1 MIQGKNVIKRISA
14 AVLSAVMIFSSL
26 PGDVYASTNQSETV
40 TDIVSEETVEANNSE
55 DEAAIDEIAAES
67 FDNQISSFD
76 ETIEEDTYK
85 VEISVKN
92 VDKFTYAIVSSIDNA
107 PNVSSFTDATI
118 LNGVCTIS
126 NIPKDNY
133 ILVRTI
139 TAASGCTEPKMKV
152 GGTEAQKTTISIGSQ
167 PVEVWNSGKITED
180 ITIGSDNS
188 KKISVEAEGIK
199 HQVNL
204 STENVTSIQYRTY
217 TVNDSFLDVDS
228 PLEVDL
234 SNPSI
239 EVEDGKNLA
248 ITKITPVSGFDTP
261 VVSVDGSEI
270 SLGEIGNTED
280 STPLKG
286 YNIGTIKENK
296 EVSIVCTPDVEYTVE
311 MNLENATKVTCVA
324 YTIDEGT
331 IKVNFTKDATIVDNV
346 ATIKVP
352 AGCHLAIKDIA
363 FSYPDKVTVKKGDDI
378 INITNKDNI
387 GEAYFIGQISCDIS
401 KDDETNKIVIKS
413 VPPTTMCE
421 VKVPVENIKS
431 LQFVIYTDN
440 NNITSDCIVDGNI
453 VNEASKMYAKVDVA
467 AGSFVAIKADS
478 IKKADGDYL
487 VPYVVQ
493 NGITKSEEIVGKYVA
508 TTTTDL
514 KGYVLGKVASDDVAN
529 NINNSFKVIADHATY
544 DVNITALCAKQ
555 IKYKIFDNSD
565 YSDAPEEKTVDVTT
579 IGQNKKGITIEVPT
593 GKYLAITKIVGI
605 DGCHGTESVTKG
617 AEKLTKDSVGF
628 KLGKITKDITEG
640 ITAEII
646 ETAYDV
652 TINIPYDSDAG
663 TTKPVSVKYVVTSDI
678 NSVNTT
684 TESINV
690 TYDNNNNGT
699 VKITVD
705 KSKYLVITD
714 FVLGQNKAARTKIEF
729 KKYAVDKNNNVSG
742 ETISYGKVGQ
752 YSSGTFLNGWN
763 IGKVLNP
770 MPLTDGQGAKTYVL
784 DAKCFNYNM
793 YLETK
798 QSQNV
803 SVTYT
808 SGTTNEIISGKT
820 RHYVT
825 IKDEGTN
832 GISAKEVVLH
842 VEEDGKPFTSND
854 VKAYAVNEYTSEESQ
869 EKVTLVNERDGNYR
883 LLYDKIVEWTKAS
896 EQFTKI
902 VIVCEGNKNIIFPTV
917 TESGVKIYEYVEGK
931 KESEYGLLDD
941 TSVLNNG
948 DPKPIPYNSTF
959 QFVAIPESE
968 YGTNFEVKS
977 VTKEYG
983 SAELTSEKKTLA
995 DDSTV
1000 TCYTIQKITSDVK
1013 LNTLLMT
1020 KSTAD
1025 VTYSVDNQSNGEATF
1040 TSSNSSKTDANK
1052 YKVQTGVDY
1061 VNFKVTVDKSIAPT
1075 VKCGKGEP
1083 SLYDEVEESGHSNL
1097 STGKVEYSYKV
1108 LAKDI
1113 NDKTL
1118 QITVEPV
1125 LKDFYLQ
1132 SKDNEINVIVS
1143 YNGSP
1148 ISEAVDDKKPSDY
1161 NKGFTIHHYKVPY
1174 GKTINVQ
1181 AIPLKNCKLTN
1192 ATINYG
1198 TADVHNDK
1206 SVSYGT
1212 DGVIKYTV
1220 NDSNSMLGRDF
1231 VLGSKALTTL
1241 YVSEAYKPA
1250 NIVNGVFVDNNLI
1263 PITNN
1268 EGTFEVRKNLTTF
1281 GAAILDGSEAV
1292 AMDASNIRYEAKV
1305 GNTVVTNDII
1315 VGVKDYEELNPNN
1328 STALKH
1334 PATKGLLKFDFE
1346 KASIAGKTVEV
1357 KIYRNNIVLGKLKF
1371 KVSPALE
1378 TVSVGGNKN
1387 NSISQEYL
1395 SDKTYK
1401 LSYNSGVK
1409 AQDVAFTCE
1418 YYDIKNS
1425 IWVRFQ
1431 DTMYKK
1437 VDGVW
1442 NATTSNTDD
1451 APAGSEKLITYDQ
1464 TTNSIKISANKDTLQ
1479 AMAAEAGYSA
1489 ASVKTLGLPKIRINF
1504 YDVTDKDFVDFTT
1517 YGGCDITKEITFTMN
1532 TLRGITP
1539 TASFLSASDTYLN
1552 IGLTAPKQYA
1562 KYKDSLYYVVKA
1574 EACDRYNDKFPENVL
1589 LPEKTVI
1596 VPMTEV
1602 AAKIDLAKNGIVPGE
1617 GKAWKYNVTVTIGAY
1632 NEDLDES
1639 NPDGYKYFEHS
1650 KNKVINKV
1658 STKEPYYETKIKA
1671 SAKTNKIYQGQKN
1684 VQVATAVFDKK
1695 TTYYDLELR
1704 MYKKGTSLTEALAAN
1719 TVPVACDNSVNVG
1732 AGQGKLSQDTNNPT
1746 RIILDSTG
1754 IEPGEYVLYIT
1765 PEAAGRGNAR
1775 SAYASSAS
1783 VSITVYESINGL
1795 TKGGTNATFEVSV
1808 PSTSLYRKDNST
1820 ASMTAKAVFG
1830 NKPKSTKVT
1839 WKIKGVEGATT
1850 DITKFV
1856 SINSSGKITVSKNFK
1871 YETELGKS
1879 KNNQFI
1885 VYAVAAD
1892 YTSDSERRSGEKIV
1906 TIRPYTSQVTGLKL
1920 MKGDEDANPYVD
1932 GKYVSSAIDG
1942 IYAYGVNIN
1951 DCTVKSSNS
1960 KVIAVGDVNNDNTCK
1975 LVVKGAGKTRITVT
1989 SNDGGKSSK
1998 YIDVTIKNKSYGRL
2012 GLKIG
2017 EESINSGVYDNIGDL
2032 IIKDIKVVDGSGD
2045 ELQDITSYSLKVVSG
2060 GKLYAKGP
2068 HKYDLVPTATT
2079 TKLVL
2084 IDNTKN
2090 KKTEPSRYSQTI
2102 IINNNSIEIGK
2113 LKAGLTKTSY
2123 KPSEGE
2129 GILKVSGFPKDISPE
2144 NYKIALVAD
2153 YADYTKNK
2161 DRYDNFLRLP
2171 DNKLF
2176 NAPGDSSKSSVLEY
2190 VPKYKMPVSDAEI
2203 KMPKGSEYG
2212 KAIGSYKFNAYIL
2225 DAESKI
2231 VAIVSLPKIQLKAA
2245 DKPKFD
2251 LIGGYTVKKESGKT
2265 AKIDLDVTK
2274 TQQSKVNAWK
2284 VVDVKDA
2291 NIGGAINNKFSE
2303 YYEVNNGTIEAKS
2316 AVTNLDYNQNIYA
2329 DVTYMYE
2336 DLAGKKYYVTKRI
2349 YVKATEY

>member
-14 AVLSAVMIFSSL
+14 AVLSAVMFFSSL

-40 TDIVSEETVEANNSE
+40 TDIISEETVE
-55 DEAAIDEIAAES
+55 
-67 FDNQISSFD
+67 
-76 ETIEEDTYK
+76 EDTYN
-85 VEISVKN
+85 VEISVTN
-92 VDKFTYAIVSSIDNA
+92 VDNFTYAIVSSIDNA
-107 PNVSSFTDATI
+107 PEVSSFKDATI
-118 LNGVCTIS
+118 LNGKCLIS

-167 PVEVWNSGKITED
+167 AVEVWCSGKITED
-180 ITIGSDNS
+180 ITIGSDNT

-204 STENVTSIQYRTY
+204 STENVASIEYKTY
-217 TVNDSFLDVDS
+217 TVNDSFLVVDPS
-228 PLEVDL
+228 GQVDL

-261 VVSVDGSEI
+261 AVSVGGAEI
-270 SLGEIGNTED
+270 LSGIIGYTED
-280 STPLKG
+280 SKSLEG

-296 EVSIVCTPDVEYTVE
+296 KEVSIVCTPNVEYTVE

-324 YTIDEGT
+324 YTKDEGT

-352 AGCHLAIKDIA
+352 ADCYLAIKDID
-363 FSYPDKVTVKKGDDI
+363 FSYPKKGTVEKGGTPI
-378 INITNKDNI
+378 YSTNFNF
-387 GEAYFIGQISCDIS
+387 GEAYCIGQISGNIL
-401 KDDETNKIVIKS
+401 KNDDTNKIVIKS
-413 VPPTTMCE
+413 EPPTTMHE

-440 NNITSDCIVDGNI
+440 NNITSDCIVDGSI
-453 VNEASKMYAKVDVA
+453 VDEDSKKYAKVDVA

-487 VPYVVQ
+487 APYVVQ

-514 KGYVLGKVASDDVAN
+514 KGYVLGKVDSDAVAA
-529 NINNSFKVIADHATY
+529 NINSSFKVIADHATY

-565 YSDAPEEKTVDVTT
+565 YSVASDEEKTVNVTT

-593 GKYLAITKIVGI
+593 GKYLAITEIVGI

-652 TINIPYDSDAG
+652 TINIPYDRSAG
-663 TTKPVSVKYVVTSDI
+663 TTKPRSVKYVVTSDI

-684 TESINV
+684 TESKNV
-690 TYDNNNNGT
+690 TYDNNNGKVT
-699 VKITVD
+699 IKVD

-714 FVLGQNKAARTKIEF
+714 FVPGEDKAARTKIEF

-742 ETISYGKVGQ
+742 EKETISYGKVGQ

-808 SGTTNEIISGKT
+808 SGTTNEINSGKT

-825 IKDEGTN
+825 IKDEDTN
-832 GISAKEVVLH
+832 GISADDVVLH
-842 VEEDGKPFTSND
+842 IEEDGKPFTSNE
-854 VKAYAVNEYTSEESQ
+854 VKAYAVNEYTNVKSLEVPLGKEG
-869 EKVTLVNERDGNYR
+869 DGNYK
-883 LLYDKIVEWTKAS
+883 LPADKIVEWTKAQ

-931 KESEYGLLDD
+931 KESAYGSPDN
-941 TSVLNNG
+941 TGVLNNDDG
-948 DPKPIPYNSTF
+948 YKKPIPYNSTF
-959 QFVAIPESE
+959 QFVAIPED
-968 YGTNFEVKS
+968 GTNFEVKS

-1040 TSSNSSKTDANK
+1040 TSSNSSKTNDDK

-1075 VKCGKGEP
+1075 VKCGEGEP
-1083 SLYDEVEESGHSNL
+1083 SSYDEVEESGHSNL

-1108 LAKDI
+1108 LAKNI
-1113 NDKTL
+1113 KDKTI
-1118 QITVEPV
+1118 QITTKQVS
-1125 LKDFYLQ
+1125 KDFYLQ

-1143 YNGSP
+1143 YNDSP
-1148 ISEAVDDKKPSDY
+1148 IIEEDEKASDY

-1192 ATINYG
+1192 AIINYG

-1206 SVSYGT
+1206 PEPYGT

-1250 NIVNGVFVDNNLI
+1250 NIDEDGVFVDNNLV

-1268 EGTFEVRKNLTTF
+1268 EGTFEVRKNLKNF
-1281 GAAILDGSEAV
+1281 RAAILDGSEAV

-1315 VGVKDYEELNPNN
+1315 VGVEDYKELDPND
-1328 STALKH
+1328 STALKD

-1378 TVSVGGNKN
+1378 TVSVGRNKN

-1418 YYDIKNS
+1418 YYDIKRS
-1425 IWVRFQ
+1425 KWVRFQ
-1431 DTMYKK
+1431 DTKYEK

-1442 NATTSNTDD
+1442 NATTSNTGD
-1451 APAGSEKLITYDQ
+1451 APDGSEKLITYDQ

-1479 AMAAEAGYSA
+1479 DMAVKAGYKSA
-1489 ASVKTLGLPKIRINF
+1489 SGETPGLPKIRINF
-1504 YDVTDKDFVDFTT
+1504 YDVTDKDFVDFNT

-1574 EACDRYNDKFPENVL
+1574 EACDRYNGKFPENVL

-1602 AAKIDLAKNGIVPGE
+1602 AAKIDLAKNGIVPGQ

-1632 NEDLDES
+1632 NKDLIVS
-1639 NPDGYKYFEHS
+1639 NPDDNKYFEHS

-1704 MYKKGTSLTEALAAN
+1704 MYKKGTSLAEALAED
-1719 TVPVACDNSVNVG
+1719 TELVACDNSVSDSEGKV
-1732 AGQGKLSQDTNNPT
+1732 KLSQDTNNPT

-1765 PEAAGRGNAR
+1765 PEAAGRGNYR

-1783 VSITVYESINGL
+1783 VSITVYESIKGL
-1795 TKGGTNATFEVSV
+1795 QKGGRGAAKFDVSV

-1879 KNNQFI
+1879 KNNRFI

-1892 YTSDSERRSGEKIV
+1892 YTSDSERKSTEKTV

-1920 MKGDEDANPYVD
+1920 MNGAEKATPEAD

-1951 DCTVKSSNS
+1951 DCTVKTSNS
-1960 KVIAVGDVNNDNTCK
+1960 KVIAVGDVKDNTCK

-1998 YIDVTIKNKSYGRL
+1998 YIDVTIKNKSYEQL

-2017 EESINSGVYDNIGDL
+2017 EVLHDGDEYNNFSNL
-2032 IIKDIKVVDGSGD
+2032 IIKDINVVDESED
-2045 ELQDITSYSLKVVSG
+2045 EEDGLKDITSYSLKVVSG
-2060 GKLYAKGP
+2060 GKLYAKDS

-2090 KKTEPSRYSQTI
+2090 KKTEPSLYSQTI
-2102 IINNNSIEIGK
+2102 IINNNSINIGK

-2123 KPSEGE
+2123 KPSEGG

-2161 DRYDNFLRLP
+2161 DRYEYFLSLES
-2171 DNKLF
+2171 NKLF
-2176 NAPGDSSKSSVLEY
+2176 NAPGDISMSSGLEY
-2190 VPKYKMPVSDAEI
+2190 VAKYKMPVSKAEI
-2203 KMPKGSEYG
+2203 KMPQGSAYG

-2225 DAESKI
+2225 DEDSKI

-2251 LIGGYTVKKESGKT
+2251 LIGGYTVKKESGET
-2265 AKIDLDVTK
+2265 AKIGLDVTK

-2303 YYEVNNGTIEAKS
+2303 YYEVNTLPGEDNGIIKAKS
-2316 AVTNLDYNQNIYA
+2316 TVENLDFNQNIYA

>member
-14 AVLSAVMIFSSL
+14 AVLSAVMFFSSL

-40 TDIVSEETVEANNSE
+40 TDIISEETV
-55 DEAAIDEIAAES
+55 
-67 FDNQISSFD
+67 
-76 ETIEEDTYK
+76 EEDTYK
-85 VEISVKN
+85 VEISVTN
-92 VDKFTYAIVSSIDNA
+92 VDNFTYAIVSSIDDA
-107 PNVSSFTDATI
+107 PEVASFKDANI
-118 LNGVCTIS
+118 LNGKCLIS

-139 TAASGCTEPKMKV
+139 TAASGCTEPKMTV
-152 GGTEAQKTTISIGSQ
+152 NGVEEKTTISIGSQ
-167 PVEVWNSGKITED
+167 PVEVWSSGKITED
-180 ITIGSDNS
+180 ITIGSVDS

-204 STENVTSIQYRTY
+204 STENVTSIQYKTY
-217 TVNDSFLDVDS
+217 TVNDSFLVEDS
-228 PLEVDL
+228 SGQVDL
-234 SNPSI
+234 SNPSTNPSTI

-248 ITKITPVSGFDTP
+248 ITEITPVDGFSTP
-261 VVSVDGSEI
+261 VVSVDGSKI
-270 SLGEIGNTED
+270 SSGEIGNTVD
-280 STPLKG
+280 STSLKG

-296 EVSIVCTPDVEYTVE
+296 EVSIVCTPNDEYTVE
-311 MNLENATKVTCVA
+311 MNLENATNVTCVA
-324 YTIDEGT
+324 YTQDESGT
-331 IKVNFTKDATIVDNV
+331 INVNFTKDATIVDNV

-352 AGCHLAIKDIA
+352 AGCYLAIKDID
-363 FSYPDKVTVKKGDDI
+363 FSYPEKGTVVKGGTPI
-378 INITNKDNI
+378 YSTNFNF
-387 GEAYFIGQISCDIS
+387 GEAYFIGQISGNIS
-401 KDDETNKIVIKS
+401 KDDTNKIVIKS

-431 LQFVIYTDN
+431 LQFVIYTDK

-453 VNEASKMYAKVDVA
+453 VNEASKMYAKVYVA
-467 AGSFVAIKADS
+467 EGSFVAIKADS

-487 VPYVVQ
+487 APYVVQ

-544 DVNITALCAKQ
+544 DVNITALCANQ

-565 YSDAPEEKTVDVTT
+565 YSGAPYEETVDVTT

-593 GKYLAITKIVGI
+593 GKYLAITEIVGI

-652 TINIPYDSDAG
+652 TINIPYYIDAG

-690 TYDNNNNGT
+690 TYDNNNNGKVT
-699 VKITVD
+699 IKVD

-742 ETISYGKVGQ
+742 EKETISYGKVGQ

-820 RHYVT
+820 RHYVK
-825 IKDEGTN
+825 IKDKDEDIN
-832 GISAKEVVLH
+832 GISAEDVFLH
-842 VEEDGKPFTSND
+842 IEEDGKPFTSNG

-869 EKVTLVNERDGNYR
+869 EKVTLDGDGDGDGNYT
-883 LLYDKIVEWTKAS
+883 LPADKIVEWTKAP

-917 TESGVKIYEYVEGK
+917 TESGVKIYAYVEGK
-931 KESEYGLLDD
+931 KESDYGSLDD
-941 TSVLNNG
+941 TSVLNND

-959 QFVAIPESE
+959 QFVAIPEDV
-968 YGTNFEVKS
+968 TNFEVKS

-983 SAELTSEKKTLA
+983 SAELISEKKTLA

-1025 VTYSVDNQSNGEATF
+1025 VTYSVDNQSKGEATF

-1061 VNFKVTVDKSIAPT
+1061 VNFKVTVDKSIVPT
-1075 VKCGKGEP
+1075 VKCGEVDP
-1083 SLYDEVEESGHSNL
+1083 SSYDEVKESGHSNL

-1113 NDKTL
+1113 KGKTL
-1118 QITVEPV
+1118 IITAEQV

-1143 YNGSP
+1143 YNGKP
-1148 ISEAVDDKKPSDY
+1148 IVEKDYKASDY

-1174 GKTINVQ
+1174 GKTINVR

-1241 YVSEAYKPA
+1241 YVSDDYTPA
-1250 NIVNGVFVDNNLI
+1250 KIDNGVFVDNNLI

-1268 EGTFEVRKNLTTF
+1268 EGTFEIRKNLKTF
-1281 GAAILDGSEAV
+1281 RAAILNGSEAV

-1315 VGVKDYEELNPNN
+1315 VGVEDYKELDSDAETPTLKD
-1328 STALKH
+1328 

-1378 TVSVGGNKN
+1378 TVSVGRNKN

-1418 YYDIKNS
+1418 YYDIKGRE
-1425 IWVRFQ
+1425 WVRFQ
-1431 DTMYKK
+1431 DTMYEE
-1437 VDGVW
+1437 VNGVW
-1442 NATTSNTDD
+1442 TAKTDKPVD
-1451 APAGSEKLITYDQ
+1451 APDGSDKLVTYDQ
-1464 TTNSIKISANKDTLQ
+1464 PTNSIKISANKDTLQ
-1479 AMAAEAGYSA
+1479 AMAAKAGYSA
-1489 ASVKTLGLPKIRINF
+1489 ASGKTPGLPKIRINF
-1504 YDVTDKDFVDFTT
+1504 YDVTDKDFDVTFNT
-1517 YGGCDITKEITFTMN
+1517 YGGCDITKEITFTMS

-1539 TASFLSASDTYLN
+1539 TASFLSASDTCLN

-1574 EACDRYNDKFPENVL
+1574 EAYDRYNDKFPEDVL

-1602 AAKIDLAKNGIVPGE
+1602 AAKIDLAENGIVPGK
-1617 GKAWKYNVTVTIGAY
+1617 GKAWKYNVTVAIGAY
-1632 NEDLDES
+1632 NKELVVSD
-1639 NPDGYKYFEHS
+1639 PDGYKYFEHS

-1695 TTYYDLELR
+1695 TTYYNLELR
-1704 MYKKGTSLTEALAAN
+1704 MYNKGTSLAEALADN
-1719 TVPVACDNSVNVG
+1719 TEPVACDNSVNVG
-1732 AGQGKLSQDTNNPT
+1732 AGSGKLSQDTNNPT
-1746 RIILDSTG
+1746 RIIFDSTG

-1765 PEAAGRGNAR
+1765 PEAAGRGNDR
-1775 SAYASSAS
+1775 TAYASSAS
-1783 VSITVYESINGL
+1783 VAITVYESINGL
-1795 TKGGTNATFEVSV
+1795 KKGGNGTKATFDVSV
-1808 PSTSLYRKDNST
+1808 PSTSLYRKDKST

-1871 YETELGKS
+1871 YETELDKS

-1892 YTSDSERRSGEKIV
+1892 YTSDPKRSSVEKTV

-1920 MKGDEDANPYVD
+1920 KKGNVDATHDAD
-1932 GKYVSSAIDG
+1932 GKYASSEIDR
-1942 IYAYGVNIN
+1942 IYAYGVNIK

-1998 YIDVTIKNKSYGRL
+1998 YIDVTIKNKSYEQL

-2017 EESINSGVYDNIGDL
+2017 GVLHDGDEYNNSSDL
-2032 IIKDIKVVDGSGD
+2032 IIKDITVVDESG
-2045 ELQDITSYSLKVVSG
+2045 EGLEGITSYSLKVVSG
-2060 GKLYAKGP
+2060 GKLYAKGS
-2068 HKYDLVPTATT
+2068 HNYDLVPTATT

-2090 KKTEPSRYSQTI
+2090 KKTVPSLYSQTI

-2123 KPSEGE
+2123 KPSEGG
-2129 GILKVSGFPKDISPE
+2129 GILKVSGFPKDISTE
-2144 NYKIALVAD
+2144 TIAGYRIALVAD

-2161 DRYDNFLRLP
+2161 ARYDDFLSLEG
-2171 DNKLF
+2171 NKLF
-2176 NAPGDSSKSSVLEY
+2176 NAPGDISMSSGLEY
-2190 VPKYKMPVSDAEI
+2190 VAKYKMPVSDEKI
-2203 KMPKGSEYG
+2203 KMPQGSEYG

-2225 DAESKI
+2225 DTDSKI
-2231 VAIVSLPKIQLKAA
+2231 VAIVSLPTIQLKAA

-2265 AKIDLDVTK
+2265 ATIGLDVTK
-2274 TQQSKVNAWK
+2274 TQRSKVNAWK

-2303 YYEVNNGTIEAKS
+2303 YYEVNNGIIKAKS
-2316 AVTNLDYNQNIYA
+2316 TVTDLDYNQNIYA

>member
-26 PGDVYASTNQSETV
+26 PGDVYASINQPETV
-40 TDIVSEETVEANNSE
+40 TDIISEETV
-55 DEAAIDEIAAES
+55 
-67 FDNQISSFD
+67 
-76 ETIEEDTYK
+76 EEDTYK

-118 LNGVCTIS
+118 LNGICTIS

-139 TAASGCTEPKMKV
+139 TAASGCTDPKMTV
-152 GGTEAQKTTISIGSQ
+152 GGDEKKTTISIGSE
-167 PVEVWNSGKITED
+167 PVNVWRSEKITED
-180 ITIGSDNS
+180 ITIDSEDS
-188 KKISVEAEGIK
+188 KKISVEATGIQ
-199 HQVNL
+199 HQVKL
-204 STENVTSIQYRTY
+204 STENVASIKYTTY
-217 TVNDSFLDVDS
+217 TVNDSSLVVGPPVRVD
-228 PLEVDL
+228 DL
-234 SNPSI
+234 SNSLTI
-239 EVEDGKNLA
+239 DVEDGKNLA
-248 ITKITPVSGFDTP
+248 ITEITPVGGFTIS
-261 VVSVDGSEI
+261 VVSVDGSKI
-270 SLGEIGNTED
+270 SFGKIGNTEG
-280 STPLKG
+280 STSLDG

-296 EVSIVCTPDVEYTVE
+296 EVSIVCTPEVEYTVE

-324 YTIDEGT
+324 YTKDEHNT
-331 IKVNFTKDATIVDNV
+331 INVNFTKDATIVDGV

-352 AGCHLAIKDIA
+352 QGCCLAIKDIA
-363 FSYPDKVTVKKGDDI
+363 FSYPEKVTVKKGDATIAKEEIDG
-378 INITNKDNI
+378 I
-387 GEAYFIGQISCDIS
+387 GAAYDIGQISGNIS
-401 KDDETNKIVIKS
+401 KDDATNKIVIKS
-413 VPPTTMCE
+413 EPPTNMLKL
-421 VKVPVENIKS
+421 KVPVENIKL
-431 LQFVIYTDN
+431 LQFVIYTDK
-440 NNITSDCIVDGNI
+440 NNITSDCIVDGTI
-453 VNEASKMYAKVDVA
+453 VPEGLTKYATVDVA
-467 AGSFVAIKADS
+467 EGSFVAIKADS
-478 IKKADGDYL
+478 IKKEDGDYL
-487 VPYVVQ
+487 APYVVQ

-514 KGYVLGKVASDDVAN
+514 KGYVLGKVASDDVAT
-529 NINNSFKVIADHATY
+529 NIKNSFKVIADHASY
-544 DVNITALCAKQ
+544 DVNITALCAKK
-555 IKYKIFDNSD
+555 IKYQIFNNSD
-565 YSDAPEEKTVDVTT
+565 YSALLKEETVDVTT

-593 GKYLAITKIVGI
+593 GKYLAITEIVGM
-605 DGCHGTESVTKG
+605 DGCHGTESVTNG

-628 KLGKITKDITEG
+628 KLGQITKDITEG

-652 TINIPYDSDAG
+652 TINIPYDAEAS

-678 NSVNTT
+678 NRVNTT
-684 TESINV
+684 TESVDVI
-690 TYDNNNNGT
+690 YDDADNNGT
-699 VKITVD
+699 VKIKVD

-714 FVLGQNKAARTKIEF
+714 FVLKTDKAARTKIEF
-729 KKYAVDKNNNVSG
+729 KKYAVDKNNNVTG
-742 ETISYGKVGQ
+742 EETISYGMVGK
-752 YSSGTFLNGWN
+752 YSSGTSLNGWN

-803 SVTYT
+803 SVTYK

-820 RHYVT
+820 RHYVK
-825 IKDEGTN
+825 IKDDDTS
-832 GISAKEVVLH
+832 GISAEEVVLH
-842 VEEDGKPFTSND
+842 IEEDGKPFTSST
-854 VKAYAVNEYTSEESQ
+854 VEAYAVNEYTNIESDNRVELTKNSEGDYILLANEI
-869 EKVTLVNERDGNYR
+869 EK
-883 LLYDKIVEWTKAS
+883 WTKDDK
-896 EQFTKI
+896 QFTKI

-917 TESGVKIYEYVEGK
+917 TDCGVNFYKYVDGKDKSYYSG
-931 KESEYGLLDD
+931 LDE
-941 TSVLNNG
+941 TFVLNKDN
-948 DPKPIPYNSTF
+948 PKKPIPYNNTF
-959 QFVAIPESE
+959 QFVAIPAD
-968 YGTNFEVKS
+968 GTNFEVKS

-995 DDSTV
+995 DNSTV

-1020 KSTAD
+1020 KSTAN
-1025 VTYSVDNQSNGEATF
+1025 VTYSVDNKSNGEATF
-1040 TSSNSSKTDANK
+1040 TSSNSSKTDADT

-1061 VNFKVTVDKSIAPT
+1061 VNFKVTVDKSIVPT
-1075 VKCGKGEP
+1075 VKYGEGAP
-1083 SLYDEVEESGHSNL
+1083 SSYDEVEESGHSNL
-1097 STGKVEYSYKV
+1097 SAGKVEYSYKV

-1113 NDKTL
+1113 KGKTL
-1118 QITVEPV
+1118 QITTEQVK
-1125 LKDFYLQ
+1125 KDFYLQ

-1143 YNGSP
+1143 YNGEP
-1148 ISEAVDDKKPSDY
+1148 IEEEDDYKDSDY

-1174 GKTINVQ
+1174 GKTINVR

-1231 VLGSKALTTL
+1231 VLGSEALTTL
-1241 YVSEAYKPA
+1241 YVSDDYKPA
-1250 NIVNGVFVDNNLI
+1250 EINNNDFVDNNLI
-1263 PITNN
+1263 PITKN
-1268 EGTFEVRKNLTTF
+1268 EGTFEVRKNLKTF
-1281 GAAILDGSEAV
+1281 RAAILDGSEAV

-1315 VGVKDYEELNPNN
+1315 VGVEDYKELNSDAETP
-1328 STALKH
+1328 TLKE

-1378 TVSVGGNKN
+1378 TVSVGRNKN

-1409 AQDVAFTCE
+1409 TRDVAFTCE
-1418 YYDIKNS
+1418 YYDIKERK
-1425 IWVRFQ
+1425 WVRFQ
-1431 DTMYKK
+1431 DTKYTE
-1437 VDGVW
+1437 VAGVW
-1442 NATTSNTDD
+1442 NATTHNTD
-1451 APAGSEKLITYDQ
+1451 APDGSEKLITYDQ

-1479 AMAAEAGYSA
+1479 AMAAKAGYSA
-1489 ASVKTLGLPKIRINF
+1489 ASEETPGLPKIRINF
-1504 YDVTDKDFVDFTT
+1504 YDVTDKDFDATFNT

-1574 EACDRYNDKFPENVL
+1574 EACDRYNGKFPEDVL

-1602 AAKIDLAKNGIVPGE
+1602 AAKIDLADTDIVSGG

-1632 NEDLDES
+1632 NKDLDKS

-1704 MYKKGTSLTEALAAN
+1704 MYNKGTSLAEALAEK
-1719 TVPVACDNSVNVG
+1719 TELVACDNSVSDSEDKV
-1732 AGQGKLSQDTNNPT
+1732 KLSQDTNNPT

-1765 PEAAGRGNAR
+1765 PEAAGRGKDR

-1795 TKGGTNATFEVSV
+1795 IKDGNGEHATFDVSV
-1808 PSTSLYRKDNST
+1808 PSTSLYRKDKST

-1839 WKIKGVEGATT
+1839 WKIKGVVGATT

-1871 YETELGKS
+1871 YETESDKR

-1892 YTSDSERRSGEKIV
+1892 YTSDRERITAGKTV
-1906 TIRPYTSQVTGLKL
+1906 TISPYTSQVTGLKL
-1920 MKGDEDANPYVD
+1920 MKGDAEATRDSD

-1942 IYAYGVNIN
+1942 IYAYGVTIK

-1960 KVIAVGDVNNDNTCK
+1960 KVIAVGDVNNDNTCN
-1975 LVVKGAGKTRITVT
+1975 LLVKGAGKTRITVT

-1998 YIDVTIKNKSYGRL
+1998 YIDVTIKNKSYGKL

-2017 EESINSGVYDNIGDL
+2017 EDVALSELYENVNSDDL
-2032 IIKDIKVVDGSGD
+2032 IIRDINVVDGSGN
-2045 ELQDITSYSLKVVSG
+2045 ELKDITSYSLKVVSG
-2060 GKLYAKGP
+2060 GKLYAKDS
-2068 HKYDLVPTATT
+2068 HKYDLVPTAAI

-2090 KKTEPSRYSQTI
+2090 KKNEPSLYSQTI
-2102 IINNNSIEIGK
+2102 IIKNELIKIGK
-2113 LKAGLTKTSY
+2113 LKARLTKTSY
-2123 KPSEGE
+2123 KPSEGG
-2129 GILKVSGFPKDISPE
+2129 GILKVSGFPKDISPDTY
-2144 NYKIALVAD
+2144 NIALVAD

-2161 DRYDNFLRLP
+2161 DRYENFLRLP

-2176 NAPGDSSKSSVLEY
+2176 NAPGDRSKSSELEY
-2190 VPKYKMPVSDAEI
+2190 DDDKYKMPVSKAKI
-2203 KMPKGSEYG
+2203 NMPKGSAYG
-2212 KAIGSYKFNAYIL
+2212 KAIGNYKFNAYIL
-2225 DAESKI
+2225 DEESKI
-2231 VAIVSLPKIQLKAA
+2231 VAIVSLPTIQLKAA

-2251 LIGGYTVKKESGKT
+2251 LIGGYTVKKESRET
-2265 AKIDLDVTK
+2265 AEIKLDVTK

-2291 NIGGAINNKFSE
+2291 NVGGAINNKFSD
-2303 YYEVNNGTIEAKS
+2303 YYEVNNGTIEAKPE
-2316 AVTNLDYNQNIYA
+2316 VTNLDYNQNIYA

>member
-14 AVLSAVMIFSSL
+14 AVLSAVMFFSSL

-40 TDIVSEETVEANNSE
+40 TDIISEETVE
-55 DEAAIDEIAAES
+55 
-67 FDNQISSFD
+67 
-76 ETIEEDTYK
+76 EDTYN
-85 VEISVKN
+85 VEISVTN
-92 VDKFTYAIVSSIDNA
+92 VDNFTYAIVSSIDNA
-107 PNVSSFTDATI
+107 PEVSSFKDATI
-118 LNGVCTIS
+118 LNGKCLIS

-139 TAASGCTEPKMKV
+139 TAASGCTEPKMTV
-152 GGTEAQKTTISIGSQ
+152 DGVEEKTTISIGSQ
-167 PVEVWNSGKITED
+167 PVEVWSSGKITED
-180 ITIGSDNS
+180 ITIGSGNS

-204 STENVTSIQYRTY
+204 STENVASIEYTTY
-217 TVNDSFLDVDS
+217 TVNDSFLDVDLS
-228 PLEVDL
+228 GQVDL

-248 ITKITPVSGFDTP
+248 ITGITPVSGFDTP
-261 VVSVDGSEI
+261 AVLVGGAEI
-270 SLGEIGNTED
+270 LSGIIGYTKD
-280 STPLKG
+280 STSLDLKSLEG

-296 EVSIVCTPDVEYTVE
+296 EVSIVCTPNVEYTVE

-324 YTIDEGT
+324 YTEESDT

-352 AGCHLAIKDIA
+352 AGCCLAIKDIA
-363 FSYPDKVTVKKGDDI
+363 FSYPEKGTVEKGGNK
-378 INITNKDNI
+378 ININDFENI
-387 GEAYFIGQISCDIS
+387 GAAYNIGLISDNIS
-401 KDDETNKIVIKS
+401 KDDTNKIVIKS
-413 VPPTTMCE
+413 EPPTKMHE
-421 VKVPVENIKS
+421 VKVPVENIES
-431 LQFVIYTDN
+431 LQFVIYTDK

-453 VNEASKMYAKVDVA
+453 VNEASKMYAKVYVA
-467 AGSFVAIKADS
+467 EGSFVAIKADS

-487 VPYVVQ
+487 APYVVQ

-565 YSDAPEEKTVDVTT
+565 YSGAPYEETVDVTT

-593 GKYLAITKIVGI
+593 GKYLAITEIVGI

-690 TYDNNNNGT
+690 TYDDNNNGT

-714 FVLGQNKAARTKIEF
+714 FVLGEDKAARTKIEF

-820 RHYVT
+820 RHYVK
-825 IKDEGTN
+825 IKDKDEDIN
-832 GISAKEVVLH
+832 GISAEDVSLH
-842 VEEDGKPFTSND
+842 IEEDGKPFTSNG
-854 VKAYAVNEYTSEESQ
+854 VKAYAVNEYTSEPSTEVVLQ
-869 EKVTLVNERDGNYR
+869 NENKNKGNYK
-883 LLYDKIVEWTKAS
+883 LPAEDIVEWTKDPK
-896 EQFTKI
+896 QFTKI
-902 VIVCEGNKNIIFPTV
+902 VIVCEGNKNIFFPTV
-917 TESGVKIYEYVEGK
+917 TESGVKIYAYVEGK
-931 KESEYGLLDD
+931 KESEYGSADN
-941 TSVLNNG
+941 TGVLNNDDG
-948 DPKPIPYNSTF
+948 PKKQPIPYNSTF
-959 QFVAIPESE
+959 QFVAIPKD
-968 YGTNFEVKS
+968 GTNFEVKS

-983 SAELTSEKKTLA
+983 SAELTSEKKTLD

-1025 VTYSVDNQSNGEATF
+1025 VTYSVVNQSNGEATF
-1040 TSSNSSKTDANK
+1040 TSSNSSKTNDDK

-1061 VNFKVTVDKSIAPT
+1061 VNFKVTVDKSIVPT
-1075 VKCGKGEP
+1075 VKCGEEE
-1083 SLYDEVEESGHSNL
+1083 SYDEVEESGHSNL

-1113 NDKTL
+1113 KDKTI
-1118 QITVEPV
+1118 QITTKQVS
-1125 LKDFYLQ
+1125 KDFYLQ

-1148 ISEAVDDKKPSDY
+1148 IREENDEKLSDY

-1174 GKTINVQ
+1174 GKTINIQ

-1192 ATINYG
+1192 AIINYG

-1206 SVSYGT
+1206 PESYGT

-1241 YVSEAYKPA
+1241 YVSEAYRPA
-1250 NIVNGVFVDNNLI
+1250 DLDENGDFVDNNLI

-1268 EGTFEVRKNLTTF
+1268 EGTFEVRKNLKTF
-1281 GAAILDGSEAV
+1281 RAAILDGSEAV

-1315 VGVKDYEELNPNN
+1315 VGVEDYKELDPND
-1328 STALKH
+1328 STELKN

-1395 SDKTYK
+1395 SEKTYK

-1425 IWVRFQ
+1425 KWVRFQ

-1442 NATTSNTDD
+1442 NATTSNTGE
-1451 APAGSEKLITYDQ
+1451 APVGSDKLITYDQ

-1479 AMAAEAGYSA
+1479 AMAAKAGYSA

-1602 AAKIDLAKNGIVPGE
+1602 AAKIDLAKNGIVPGQ

-1632 NEDLDES
+1632 NKDLVVS
-1639 NPDGYKYFEHS
+1639 NPDDYKYFEHS

-1704 MYKKGTSLTEALAAN
+1704 MYKKGTSLAEALADN
-1719 TVPVACDNSVNVG
+1719 TELVACDNSVSVSEG
-1732 AGQGKLSQDTNNPT
+1732 KVKLSQDTNNPT

-1754 IEPGEYVLYIT
+1754 IKPGEYVLYIT
-1765 PEAAGRGNAR
+1765 PEADGRGNVR
-1775 SAYASSAS
+1775 RAYASSAS

-1795 TKGGTNATFEVSV
+1795 TKGGDKATFEVSV

-1839 WKIKGVEGATT
+1839 WKIKGVQGATT

-1892 YTSDSERRSGEKIV
+1892 YTSDSERKSTEKTV

-1920 MKGDEDANPYVD
+1920 MNGAYKANPDAD
-1932 GKYVSSAIDG
+1932 GKYVSSEING

-1975 LVVKGAGKTRITVT
+1975 LVVKGSGKARITVT

-1998 YIDVTIKNKSYGRL
+1998 YIDVTIKNKSYRQL

-2017 EESINSGVYDNIGDL
+2017 EASIDSGVYNNSGDL
-2032 IIKDIKVVDGSGD
+2032 IIEDINVVDELGD

-2060 GKLYAKGP
+2060 GKLYAKDS

-2090 KKTEPSRYSQTI
+2090 KKTQPRLYSQTI
-2102 IINNNSIEIGK
+2102 IINNNSINIGK

-2123 KPSEGE
+2123 KPSEGG

-2161 DRYDNFLRLP
+2161 DRYEYFLSLES
-2171 DNKLF
+2171 NKLF
-2176 NAPGDSSKSSVLEY
+2176 NAPGDISMSSGLEY
-2190 VPKYKMPVSDAEI
+2190 VAKYKMPVSDEKI
-2203 KMPKGSEYG
+2203 NMPQGSAYG

-2225 DAESKI
+2225 DEDSKI
-2231 VAIVSLPKIQLKAA
+2231 VAIVSLPTIQLKAA

-2251 LIGGYTVKKESGKT
+2251 LIGGYTVKRESGKT
-2265 AKIDLDVTK
+2265 ATIGLDVTK
-2274 TQQSKVNAWK
+2274 TQRSKVNAWK

-2291 NIGGAINNKFSE
+2291 NIGGAINNKFSD
-2303 YYEVNNGTIEAKS
+2303 YYSVDLSQGENNGIIEAKS
-2316 AVTNLDYNQNIYA
+2316 TITDLDYNQNIYA

>member
-14 AVLSAVMIFSSL
+14 AVLSAVMFFSSL

-40 TDIVSEETVEANNSE
+40 TDIISEETVEANNSE

-139 TAASGCTEPKMKV
+139 TAASGCTEPKMTV
-152 GGTEAQKTTISIGSQ
+152 NGVEEKTTISIGSQ
-167 PVEVWNSGKITED
+167 PVEVWSSGKITED

-204 STENVTSIQYRTY
+204 STKNVTSIEYTTY
-217 TVNDSFLDVDS
+217 TVNDSFLVVDT
-228 PLEVDL
+228 PEEVNL

-261 VVSVDGSEI
+261 AVSVGGAEI
-270 SLGEIGNTED
+270 LSGIIGYTKD
-280 STPLKG
+280 STPLEG
-286 YNIGTIKENK
+286 YNIGTIKENKK

-387 GEAYFIGQISCDIS
+387 GAAYDIGLISGDIS
-401 KDDETNKIVIKS
+401 KDDTNKIVIKS
-413 VPPTTMCE
+413 EPPTTMYE
-421 VKVPVENIKS
+421 VKVPVENINS
-431 LQFVIYTDN
+431 LQFVIYTDK
-440 NNITSDCIVDGNI
+440 NNITSDCIVDGTFD
-453 VNEASKMYAKVDVA
+453 NEKKYAKVYVA
-467 AGSFVAIKADS
+467 KGSFVAIKADS

-555 IKYKIFDNSD
+555 IEYKIFNNSE
-565 YSDAPEEKTVDVTT
+565 YSGAPDEEKTVDVTT

-640 ITAEII
+640 IIAEII

-684 TESINV
+684 TESKKV
-690 TYDNNNNGT
+690 DYDDNNNGT

-714 FVLGQNKAARTKIEF
+714 FVLGEDKAARTKIEF
-729 KKYAVDKNNNVSG
+729 KKYAVNNVSG
-742 ETISYGKVGQ
+742 EKETISYGKVGQ

-808 SGTTNEIISGKT
+808 RGTTNEIISGKT
-820 RHYVT
+820 RHYVK
-825 IKDEGTN
+825 IKDKDIN
-832 GISAKEVVLH
+832 GISAEDVFLH
-842 VEEDGKPFTSND
+842 IEEDGKPFTSNG
-854 VKAYAVNEYTSEESQ
+854 VKAYAVNEYTSVPSTE
-869 EKVTLVNERDGNYR
+869 VPLVDDNGDGNYK
-883 LLYDKIVEWTKAS
+883 LPDATIVGWTRAQ

-902 VIVCEGNKNIIFPTV
+902 VIVCEGNKNIFFPTV
-917 TESGVKIYEYVEGK
+917 TESGVEIYKYVEGK
-931 KESEYGLLDD
+931 KESEYGLSDD
-941 TSVLNNG
+941 TPVLNNDAG
-948 DPKPIPYNSTF
+948 PKKSIPYNGTF
-959 QFVAIPESE
+959 QFVAIPTN
-968 YGTNFEVKS
+968 GTNFEVKS

-983 SAELTSEKKTLA
+983 SAELISEKKTLA

-1025 VTYSVDNQSNGEATF
+1025 VTYTVNNTTNGEATF
-1040 TSSNSSKTDANK
+1040 TSSNSSRIDSDENK

-1061 VNFKVTVDKSIAPT
+1061 VNFKVTVDKSIEPKVTYGDAPT
-1075 VKCGKGEP
+1075 
-1083 SLYDEVEESGHSNL
+1083 EVTKTEHREL
-1097 STGKVEYSYKV
+1097 SSGKVEYSYKV

-1113 NDKTL
+1113 KDKTL
-1118 QITVEPV
+1118 KITTDTVS
-1125 LKDFYLQ
+1125 KDFYLQ

-1148 ISEAVDDKKPSDY
+1148 IREENDEKLSDY

-1174 GKTINVQ
+1174 GKTINIQ

-1192 ATINYG
+1192 AKINYG
-1198 TADVHNDK
+1198 TADVHNDQ

-1241 YVSEAYKPA
+1241 YVSEAYTPA
-1250 NIVNGVFVDNNLI
+1250 NIDENDVFVDNNLI

-1268 EGTFEVRKNLTTF
+1268 EGTFEVRKNLKTF
-1281 GAAILDGSEAV
+1281 RAAILDGSEAV

-1315 VGVKDYEELNPNN
+1315 VGVEDYKELDPNN
-1328 STALKH
+1328 STALKN

-1425 IWVRFQ
+1425 KWVRFQ

-1442 NATTSNTDD
+1442 NATTSNTGDD
-1451 APAGSEKLITYDQ
+1451 LVGSDKLITYDQ

-1479 AMAAEAGYSA
+1479 AMATKAGYKSA
-1489 ASVKTLGLPKIRINF
+1489 SGETPGLPKIRINF
-1504 YDVTDKDFVDFTT
+1504 YDVTDKDFDYTFKT

-1574 EACDRYNDKFPENVL
+1574 EACDRYNGKFPEDVL

-1602 AAKIDLAKNGIVPGE
+1602 AAKIDLADTDIVSGE

-1632 NEDLDES
+1632 NKDLNVL
-1639 NPDGYKYFEHS
+1639 NPDGHKYFEHS

-1704 MYKKGTSLTEALAAN
+1704 MYKKGTSLAEALADN
-1719 TVPVACDNSVNVG
+1719 TELVACDNSVSVSEG
-1732 AGQGKLSQDTNNPT
+1732 KVKLSQDTNNPT

-1754 IEPGEYVLYIT
+1754 IKPGEYVLYIT
-1765 PEAAGRGNAR
+1765 PEADGRGNVR
-1775 SAYASSAS
+1775 RAYASSAS

-1795 TKGGTNATFEVSV
+1795 TKGGDKATFEVSV

-1839 WKIKGVEGATT
+1839 WKIKGVQGATT

-1892 YTSDSERRSGEKIV
+1892 YTSDSERRSDEKIV

-1920 MKGDEDANPYVD
+1920 KKGDYDANPDAD
-1932 GKYVSSAIDG
+1932 GKYVSSEING

-1975 LVVKGAGKTRITVT
+1975 LVVKGSGKARITVT

-1998 YIDVTIKNKSYGRL
+1998 YIDVTIKNKSYRQL

-2017 EESINSGVYDNIGDL
+2017 EASIDSGVYNNSGDL
-2032 IIKDIKVVDGSGD
+2032 IIEDINVVDELGD

-2060 GKLYAKGP
+2060 GKLYAKDS

-2090 KKTEPSRYSQTI
+2090 KKTQPRLYSQTI
-2102 IINNNSIEIGK
+2102 IINNNSINIGK

-2123 KPSEGE
+2123 KPSEGG

-2161 DRYDNFLRLP
+2161 DRYEYFLSLES
-2171 DNKLF
+2171 NKLF
-2176 NAPGDSSKSSVLEY
+2176 NAPGDISMSSGLEY
-2190 VPKYKMPVSDAEI
+2190 VAKYKMPVSDEKI
-2203 KMPKGSEYG
+2203 NMPQGSEYG

-2225 DAESKI
+2225 DEDSKI

-2251 LIGGYTVKKESGKT
+2251 LIGGYTVKRESEKT
-2265 AKIDLDVTK
+2265 ARIDLDVTK

-2303 YYEVNNGTIEAKS
+2303 YYEVDNGIIKAKP

>member
-14 AVLSAVMIFSSL
+14 AVLSAVMFFSSL

-40 TDIVSEETVEANNSE
+40 TDIISEETVE
-55 DEAAIDEIAAES
+55 
-67 FDNQISSFD
+67 
-76 ETIEEDTYK
+76 EDTYN
-85 VEISVKN
+85 VEISVTN

-107 PNVSSFTDATI
+107 PEVSSFKDSNI
-118 LNGVCTIS
+118 LNGKCLIS

-152 GGTEAQKTTISIGSQ
+152 GGTEAQKTTITIGNQ

-204 STENVTSIQYRTY
+204 STENVASIEYTTY

-228 PLEVDL
+228 PVEVNL
-234 SNPSI
+234 SNPSTI
-239 EVEDGKNLA
+239 KVEDGKNLA

-261 VVSVDGSEI
+261 AVSVGGAEI
-270 SLGEIGNTED
+270 LSGIIGYTKD
-280 STPLKG
+280 STSLEG

-296 EVSIVCTPDVEYTVE
+296 EVSIVCTPDVECTVE
-311 MNLENATKVTCVA
+311 MNLENATNVTCVV
-324 YTIDEGT
+324 YTQDESGA

-352 AGCHLAIKDIA
+352 EGCCLAIKDIA
-363 FSYPDKVTVKKGDDI
+363 FSYPDKVTVKKGDKN
-378 INITNKDNI
+378 INTKNFVNI
-387 GEAYFIGQISCDIS
+387 GAAYDIGQISGDIL
-401 KDDETNKIVIKS
+401 KNDDTNKIVIKS
-413 VPPTTMCE
+413 EPPTTMCE

-431 LQFVIYTDN
+431 LQFVIYTDK

-453 VNEASKMYAKVDVA
+453 VNEASKMYAKVYVA
-467 AGSFVAIKADS
+467 KGSFVAIKADS

-487 VPYVVQ
+487 APYVVQ

-565 YSDAPEEKTVDVTT
+565 YSGAPYEETVDVTT

-593 GKYLAITKIVGI
+593 GKYLAITEIVGI

-714 FVLGQNKAARTKIEF
+714 FVLDNEKAARTKIEF

-742 ETISYGKVGQ
+742 EKETISYGKVGQ

-784 DAKCFNYNM
+784 VAKCFIYNM

-820 RHYVT
+820 RHYVK
-825 IKDEGTN
+825 IKDGN
-832 GISAKEVVLH
+832 NSGISAVDVVLH
-842 VEEDGKPFTSND
+842 IEEDGKPFTSNG

-869 EKVTLVNERDGNYR
+869 EKVTLYGDGDGDGNYT
-883 LLYDKIVEWTKAS
+883 LPADKIVKWTKDPK
-896 EQFTKI
+896 QFTKI
-902 VIVCEGNKNIIFPTV
+902 IIVCEGNKNIIFPTV

-931 KESEYGLLDD
+931 NENAYVLSDD
-941 TSVLNNG
+941 TLVLNNYAG
-948 DPKPIPYNSTF
+948 QKKSIPYNGTF
-959 QFVAIPESE
+959 QFVAIPKD
-968 YGTNFEVKS
+968 GTNFEVKS

-1025 VTYSVDNQSNGEATF
+1025 VTYSVDNESSGEATF
-1040 TSSNSSKTDANK
+1040 TSSNSSKTNDNK

-1061 VNFKVTVDKSIAPT
+1061 VNFKVTVDKSFAPT
-1075 VKCGKGEP
+1075 VKCGEREL
-1083 SLYDEVEESGHSNL
+1083 SSYDEEEESGHSNL

-1113 NDKTL
+1113 KDKTL

-1148 ISEAVDDKKPSDY
+1148 ISEVDDKKSDY

-1174 GKTINVQ
+1174 GKTINIQ

-1192 ATINYG
+1192 ARINYG
-1198 TADVHNDK
+1198 TADVHNDQ

-1231 VLGSKALTTL
+1231 ELGSKALTTL

-1268 EGTFEVRKNLTTF
+1268 EGTFEVGKNLKTF
-1281 GAAILDGSEAV
+1281 RAAILDGSEAV

-1315 VGVKDYEELNPNN
+1315 VGVEDYKELDPND
-1328 STALKH
+1328 STALKY

-1418 YYDIKNS
+1418 YYDIKERR
-1425 IWVRFQ
+1425 WVRFQ
-1431 DTMYKK
+1431 DTKYEE
-1437 VDGVW
+1437 VEGVW
-1442 NATTSNTDD
+1442 NAKTCKSVG
-1451 APAGSEKLITYDQ
+1451 APDGSEKLITYDQ

-1479 AMAAEAGYSA
+1479 AMATEAGYSA
-1489 ASVKTLGLPKIRINF
+1489 ASVKTPGLPKIRINF
-1504 YDVTDKDFVDFTT
+1504 YDVTDTNFDDTFHT

-1574 EACDRYNDKFPENVL
+1574 EACDRYNDKFPEEVL

-1602 AAKIDLAKNGIVPGE
+1602 AAKIDLAKNGIVPGQ

-1632 NEDLDES
+1632 NKDLVVS
-1639 NPDGYKYFEHS
+1639 NPDDYKYFEHS

-1704 MYKKGTSLTEALAAN
+1704 MYKKGTSLAEALAED
-1719 TVPVACDNSVNVG
+1719 TELVACDNSVSVSEG
-1732 AGQGKLSQDTNNPT
+1732 KVKLSQDTNNPT

-1783 VSITVYESINGL
+1783 VSITVYESIKGL

-1839 WKIKGVEGATT
+1839 WKIKGVEDATT

-1892 YTSDSERRSGEKIV
+1892 YTSDSERKSDEKIV

-1920 MKGDEDANPYVD
+1920 MNGAYKANPDVD

-1998 YIDVTIKNKSYGRL
+1998 SIDVTIKNKSYGQL

-2017 EESINSGVYDNIGDL
+2017 DASIDNGEYDNSGNL
-2032 IIKDIKVVDGSGD
+2032 IIEDITVVDGSGN

-2060 GKLYAKGP
+2060 GKLYAKDS

-2090 KKTEPSRYSQTI
+2090 KKTVPSLYSQTI

-2123 KPSEGE
+2123 KPSEGG
-2129 GILKVSGFPKDISPE
+2129 GILKVSGFPKDISTE
-2144 NYKIALVAD
+2144 TIARYKIALVAD

-2161 DRYDNFLRLP
+2161 ARYDDFLNLTG
-2171 DNKLF
+2171 NELF

-2212 KAIGSYKFNAYIL
+2212 KAIGSYKFNAYIW
-2225 DAESKI
+2225 DEDSNI

-2265 AKIDLDVTK
+2265 ATIDLDVTK

>member
-14 AVLSAVMIFSSL
+14 AVLSAVMFFSSL

-40 TDIVSEETVEANNSE
+40 TDIISEETV
-55 DEAAIDEIAAES
+55 
-67 FDNQISSFD
+67 
-76 ETIEEDTYK
+76 EEDTYK
-85 VEISVKN
+85 VEISVTN
-92 VDKFTYAIVSSIDNA
+92 VDNFTYAIVSSIDNA
-107 PNVSSFTDATI
+107 PEVSSFKDATI
-118 LNGVCTIS
+118 LNGKCSIS

-152 GGTEAQKTTISIGSQ
+152 DGEEAQKTTITIGSQ

-204 STENVTSIQYRTY
+204 STENVASIEYTTY
-217 TVNDSFLDVDS
+217 TVNDSFLDVDT
-228 PLEVDL
+228 PVEVNL

-261 VVSVDGSEI
+261 AVSVGGAEI
-270 SLGEIGNTED
+270 LSGIIGYTKD
-280 STPLKG
+280 STSLEG

-296 EVSIVCTPDVEYTVE
+296 EVSIVCTPNVEYTVE

-363 FSYPDKVTVKKGDDI
+363 FSYPDKGTVEKGGTQI
-378 INITNKDNI
+378 ESTNFNFGD
-387 GEAYFIGQISCDIS
+387 AYYIGQISDNIY
-401 KDDETNKIVIKS
+401 KDNNTNKIVIKS
-413 VPPTTMCE
+413 VPPTTMHE
-421 VKVPVENIKS
+421 VKVPVENINS

-453 VNEASKMYAKVDVA
+453 VKEDSKKYAKVYVA
-467 AGSFVAIKADS
+467 EGSFVAIKADS

-487 VPYVVQ
+487 APYVVQ

-514 KGYVLGKVASDDVAN
+514 KGYVLGKVASDDVAD
-529 NINNSFKVIADHATY
+529 NINKSFKVIADHATY

-565 YSDAPEEKTVDVTT
+565 YSGAPDEETVDVTT

-593 GKYLAITKIVGI
+593 GKYLAITKIVEI

-652 TINIPYDSDAG
+652 TINIPYYIDAG

-690 TYDNNNNGT
+690 TYDNNNNGKVT
-699 VKITVD
+699 IKVD

-714 FVLGQNKAARTKIEF
+714 FVLGENKAARTKIEF

-742 ETISYGKVGQ
+742 EKETISYGKVGQ

-808 SGTTNEIISGKT
+808 SGTTNEINSGKT

-825 IKDEGTN
+825 IKDEDTN
-832 GISAKEVVLH
+832 GISADDVVLH
-842 VEEDGKPFTSND
+842 IEEDGKPFTSNE
-854 VKAYAVNEYTSEESQ
+854 VKAYAVNEYTNVKSLEVPLE
-869 EKVTLVNERDGNYR
+869 VPLGNEGDGNYT
-883 LLYDKIVEWTKAS
+883 LPAATIVGWTTAQ

-931 KESEYGLLDD
+931 KESAYGSPDN
-941 TSVLNNG
+941 TGVLNNDDG
-948 DPKPIPYNSTF
+948 YKKPIPYNSTF
-959 QFVAIPESE
+959 QFVAIPED
-968 YGTNFEVKS
+968 GTNFEVKS

-1040 TSSNSSKTDANK
+1040 TSSNSSKTNDDK

-1075 VKCGKGEP
+1075 VKCGEGEP
-1083 SLYDEVEESGHSNL
+1083 SSYDEVEESGHSNL

-1108 LAKDI
+1108 LAKNI
-1113 NDKTL
+1113 KDKTI
-1118 QITVEPV
+1118 QITTKQVS
-1125 LKDFYLQ
+1125 KDFYLQ

-1148 ISEAVDDKKPSDY
+1148 IIEEDEKASDY

-1192 ATINYG
+1192 AIINYG

-1206 SVSYGT
+1206 PEPYGT

-1250 NIVNGVFVDNNLI
+1250 NIDEDGVFVDNNLV

-1268 EGTFEVRKNLTTF
+1268 EGTFEVRKNLKNF
-1281 GAAILDGSEAV
+1281 RAAILDGSEAV

-1315 VGVKDYEELNPNN
+1315 VGVEDYKELDPND
-1328 STALKH
+1328 STALKN

-1378 TVSVGGNKN
+1378 TVSVGRNKN

-1418 YYDIKNS
+1418 YYDIKRS
-1425 IWVRFQ
+1425 KWVRFQ
-1431 DTMYKK
+1431 DTKYEK

-1442 NATTSNTDD
+1442 NATTSNTGD
-1451 APAGSEKLITYDQ
+1451 APDGSEKLITYDQ

-1479 AMAAEAGYSA
+1479 DMAVKAGYKSA
-1489 ASVKTLGLPKIRINF
+1489 SGETPGLPKIRINF
-1504 YDVTDKDFVDFTT
+1504 YDVTDKDFDYTFNT

-1574 EACDRYNDKFPENVL
+1574 EACDRYNGKFPEDVL

-1602 AAKIDLAKNGIVPGE
+1602 AAKIDLADTDIVPGK

-1704 MYKKGTSLTEALAAN
+1704 MYKKGTSLAEALAED
-1719 TVPVACDNSVNVG
+1719 TEIVACDNSVSDS
-1732 AGQGKLSQDTNNPT
+1732 AGKVKLSQDTNNPT

-1765 PEAAGRGNAR
+1765 PEAAGRGNTR

-1795 TKGGTNATFEVSV
+1795 QKGGNGAKAKFDVSV

-1839 WKIKGVEGATT
+1839 WKIEGVEGATT
-1850 DITKFV
+1850 DITKFA

-1920 MKGDEDANPYVD
+1920 MKGDDKATPDSD
-1932 GKYVSSAIDG
+1932 GKYVSSEING

-1998 YIDVTIKNKSYGRL
+1998 HIDVTIKNKSYGRL

-2017 EESINSGVYDNIGDL
+2017 EKSINNGVYDNIGDL
-2032 IIKDIKVVDGSGD
+2032 IIKDIKVVDRDRPED
-2045 ELQDITSYSLKVVSG
+2045 ELKDITSYSLKVVSG
-2060 GKLYAKGP
+2060 GKLYAKDS

-2090 KKTEPSRYSQTI
+2090 KKTVPSLYSQTI

-2123 KPSEGE
+2123 KPSEGG
-2129 GILKVSGFPKDISPE
+2129 GILKVSGFPKDISPDT
-2144 NYKIALVAD
+2144 YKIALVAD
-2153 YADYTKNK
+2153 YADYTKNE
-2161 DRYDNFLRLP
+2161 DRYDDFLSLE

-2176 NAPGDSSKSSVLEY
+2176 NAPGVISMSSDLKY
-2190 VPKYKMPVSDAEI
+2190 ATKYKMPVSYEEI
-2203 KMPKGSEYG
+2203 KMPQGSEYG

-2225 DAESKI
+2225 DEDKI

-2251 LIGGYTVKKESGKT
+2251 LIGGYTVKKKSGET
-2265 AKIDLDVTK
+2265 AKIDLDATK
-2274 TQQSKVNAWK
+2274 TQWSKVNYWK

-2303 YYEVNNGTIEAKS
+2303 YYEVNNGSIEAKS
-2316 AVTNLDYNQNIYA
+2316 TVEKLDYNQNIYA

>member
-14 AVLSAVMIFSSL
+14 AVLSAVMFFSSL

-40 TDIVSEETVEANNSE
+40 TDIISEETV
-55 DEAAIDEIAAES
+55 
-67 FDNQISSFD
+67 
-76 ETIEEDTYK
+76 EEDTYK
-85 VEISVKN
+85 VEISVTN
-92 VDKFTYAIVSSIDNA
+92 VDNFTYAIVSSIDNA
-107 PNVSSFTDATI
+107 PEVSSFKDATI
-118 LNGVCTIS
+118 LNGKCLIS

-139 TAASGCTEPKMKV
+139 TAASGCTEPKMTV
-152 GGTEAQKTTISIGSQ
+152 DGVEEKTTISIDSQ
-167 PVEVWNSGKITED
+167 PVEVWSSGKITED
-180 ITIGSDNS
+180 ITIGSGNS

-204 STENVTSIQYRTY
+204 STENVASIEYTTY
-217 TVNDSFLDVDS
+217 TVNDSFLDVDLS
-228 PLEVDL
+228 GQVDL

-261 VVSVDGSEI
+261 AVSVGGEEI
-270 SLGEIGNTED
+270 LSGIIGYTED
-280 STPLKG
+280 STSLDLKSLEG

-296 EVSIVCTPDVEYTVE
+296 EVSIVCTPNVEYTVE

-324 YTIDEGT
+324 YTIDASDT

-363 FSYPDKVTVKKGDDI
+363 FSYPEKGTVEKGGIKIDSTI
-378 INITNKDNI
+378 LENI
-387 GEAYFIGQISCDIS
+387 GAAYYIGQISDNIY
-401 KDDETNKIVIKS
+401 KDNNTNKIVIKS

-431 LQFVIYTDN
+431 LQFVIYTDK

-453 VNEASKMYAKVDVA
+453 VNEASKMYAKVYVA
-467 AGSFVAIKADS
+467 EGSFVAIKADS

-487 VPYVVQ
+487 APYVVQ

-514 KGYVLGKVASDDVAN
+514 KGYVLGKVDSRDVAT
-529 NINNSFKVIADHATY
+529 NINDSFKVIADHATY

-555 IKYKIFDNSD
+555 IEYKIFNNSE
-565 YSDAPEEKTVDVTT
+565 YSGEPDEAKTVDVTT

-652 TINIPYDSDAG
+652 TINIPYDIGAG

-684 TESINV
+684 TESKNV
-690 TYDNNNNGT
+690 TYDNNNNGKVT
-699 VKITVD
+699 IKVD

-714 FVLGQNKAARTKIEF
+714 FVLGGDKAARTKIEF
-729 KKYAVDKNNNVSG
+729 KKYAVDKNNKVSG
-742 ETISYGKVGQ
+742 EKETISYGKVGQ

-808 SGTTNEIISGKT
+808 RGTTNEIISGKT

-825 IKDEGTN
+825 IKDEYPN
-832 GISAKEVVLH
+832 GISADDVVLH
-842 VEEDGKPFTSND
+842 IEEDGKPFTSNE
-854 VKAYAVNEYTSEESQ
+854 VKAYAVNEYTNVKSLEVPLE
-869 EKVTLVNERDGNYR
+869 VPLGNEGDGNYT
-883 LLYDKIVEWTKAS
+883 LPAATIVGWTTAQ

-931 KESEYGLLDD
+931 KESAYGSPDN
-941 TSVLNNG
+941 TGVLNNDDG
-948 DPKPIPYNSTF
+948 YKKPIPYNSTF
-959 QFVAIPESE
+959 QFVAIPED
-968 YGTNFEVKS
+968 GTNFEVKS

-1040 TSSNSSKTDANK
+1040 TSSNSSKTNDDK

-1075 VKCGKGEP
+1075 VKCGEGEP
-1083 SLYDEVEESGHSNL
+1083 SSYDEVEESGHSNL

-1108 LAKDI
+1108 LAKNI
-1113 NDKTL
+1113 KDKTI
-1118 QITVEPV
+1118 QITTKQVS
-1125 LKDFYLQ
+1125 KDFYLQ

-1148 ISEAVDDKKPSDY
+1148 IIEEDEKASDY

-1192 ATINYG
+1192 AIINYG

-1206 SVSYGT
+1206 PEPYGT

-1250 NIVNGVFVDNNLI
+1250 NIDEDGVFVDNNLV

-1268 EGTFEVRKNLTTF
+1268 EGTFEVRKNLKNF
-1281 GAAILDGSEAV
+1281 RAAILDGSEAV

-1315 VGVKDYEELNPNN
+1315 VGVEDYKELDPND
-1328 STALKH
+1328 STALKD

-1378 TVSVGGNKN
+1378 TVSVGRNKN

-1418 YYDIKNS
+1418 YYDIKRS
-1425 IWVRFQ
+1425 KWVRFQ
-1431 DTMYKK
+1431 DTKYEK

-1442 NATTSNTDD
+1442 NATTSNTGD
-1451 APAGSEKLITYDQ
+1451 APDGSEKLITYDQ

-1489 ASVKTLGLPKIRINF
+1489 ASVKTPGLPKIRINF
-1504 YDVTDKDFVDFTT
+1504 YDVTDKDFDYTFNT

-1589 LPEKTVI
+1589 FPEKTVI

-1602 AAKIDLAKNGIVPGE
+1602 AAKIDLAKNGIVPGQ

-1632 NEDLDES
+1632 NEELHVS
-1639 NPDGYKYFEHS
+1639 NPDDYKYFEHS

-1704 MYKKGTSLTEALAAN
+1704 MYNKGTSLAEALDEN
-1719 TVPVACDNSVNVG
+1719 TELVACDNSVSDS
-1732 AGQGKLSQDTNNPT
+1732 AGKVKLSQDTNNPT

-1765 PEAAGRGNAR
+1765 PEAAGRGNQR

-1795 TKGGTNATFEVSV
+1795 TKGGRGTKATFDVSV

-1871 YETELGKS
+1871 YETELDKS

-1920 MKGDEDANPYVD
+1920 KKGDDDANPDAD
-1932 GKYVSSAIDG
+1932 GKYVSSAIDR

-1998 YIDVTIKNKSYGRL
+1998 YIDVTIKNKSYEQL

-2017 EESINSGVYDNIGDL
+2017 GETIYSGEYDNSGNL
-2032 IIKDIKVVDGSGD
+2032 IIKGITVVDESGY
-2045 ELQDITSYSLKVVSG
+2045 ELQGITSYSLKVVSG
-2060 GKLYAKGP
+2060 GKLYAKGS
-2068 HKYDLVPTATT
+2068 HMYDLVPTATT

-2090 KKTEPSRYSQTI
+2090 KKTYPSLYSQTI
-2102 IINNNSIEIGK
+2102 IIKNELIKIGK

-2123 KPSEGE
+2123 KPSEGG
-2129 GILKVSGFPKDISPE
+2129 GILKVSGFPKDISTE
-2144 NYKIALVAD
+2144 TIKSYKIALVAD

-2161 DRYDNFLRLP
+2161 DRYDCFLSLEGN
-2171 DNKLF
+2171 NKLF
-2176 NAPGDSSKSSVLEY
+2176 NAPEDSSNSSELEY
-2190 VPKYKMPVSDAEI
+2190 KAKYKMPVSNAEI
-2203 KMPKGSEYG
+2203 KMPRGSEYG

-2225 DAESKI
+2225 DEESKI

-2251 LIGGYTVKKESGKT
+2251 LIGGYTVKKESGET
-2265 AKIDLDVTK
+2265 AKIGLDVTK

-2303 YYEVNNGTIEAKS
+2303 YYEVNTLPGEDNGIIKAKS
-2316 AVTNLDYNQNIYA
+2316 TVENLDSNQNIYA

>member
-40 TDIVSEETVEANNSE
+40 TDIISEETVE
-55 DEAAIDEIAAES
+55 
-67 FDNQISSFD
+67 
-76 ETIEEDTYK
+76 EDTYN
-85 VEISVKN
+85 VEISVTN
-92 VDKFTYAIVSSIDNA
+92 VDNFTYAIVSSIDNA
-107 PNVSSFTDATI
+107 PEVSSFKNATI
-118 LNGVCTIS
+118 LNGKCSIS

-139 TAASGCTEPKMKV
+139 TAASGCTEPKMTV
-152 GGTEAQKTTISIGSQ
+152 DGVEEKTTISIDSQ
-167 PVEVWNSGKITED
+167 PVEVWSSGKITED
-180 ITIGSDNS
+180 ITIGSGNS

-204 STENVTSIQYRTY
+204 STENVASIEYTTY
-217 TVNDSFLDVDS
+217 TVNDSFLDVDT
-228 PLEVDL
+228 PVEVDL

-261 VVSVDGSEI
+261 AVSVGGAEI
-270 SLGEIGNTED
+270 LSGIIGYTKD
-280 STPLKG
+280 STSLEG

-296 EVSIVCTPDVEYTVE
+296 EVSIVCTPNVEYTVE

-352 AGCHLAIKDIA
+352 AGCYLAIKDIA
-363 FSYPDKVTVKKGDDI
+363 FSYPDNVTVAKGVTPIEIDS
-378 INITNKDNI
+378 TNFNF
-387 GEAYFIGQISCDIS
+387 GEAYDIGQISGNIF
-401 KDDETNKIVIKS
+401 KNDDTNKIVIKS
-413 VPPTTMCE
+413 EPPTTMHE

-431 LQFVIYTDN
+431 LQFVIYTDK

-453 VNEASKMYAKVDVA
+453 VNEASKMYAKVYVA
-467 AGSFVAIKADS
+467 EGSFVAIKADS
-478 IKKADGDYL
+478 IKKEDGDYL
-487 VPYVVQ
+487 APYVVQ

-529 NINNSFKVIADHATY
+529 NINSSFKVIADHATY

-555 IKYKIFDNSD
+555 IEYKIFNNSD
-565 YSDAPEEKTVDVTT
+565 YSGEPDEEKTVDVTT

-593 GKYLAITKIVGI
+593 GKYLAITKIVEI

-652 TINIPYDSDAG
+652 TINIPYDRSDG
-663 TTKPVSVKYVVTSDI
+663 TTKPRSVKYVVTSDI

-690 TYDNNNNGT
+690 TYDNNNGKVT
-699 VKITVD
+699 IKVD

-714 FVLGQNKAARTKIEF
+714 FVLGEDKAARTKIEF
-729 KKYAVDKNNNVSG
+729 KKYAVDKNNIVSG
-742 ETISYGKVGQ
+742 EKETISYGKVGQ

-803 SVTYT
+803 SVTYK

-820 RHYVT
+820 RHYVN
-825 IKDEGTN
+825 IKDEDTN
-832 GISAKEVVLH
+832 GISAEDVVLH
-842 VEEDGKPFTSND
+842 VEEDGKPFTSNG
-854 VKAYAVNEYTSEESQ
+854 VKAYAVNEYTSEKSPE
-869 EKVTLVNERDGNYR
+869 VTLDVDGDGNYR
-883 LLYDKIVEWTKAS
+883 LPAATIVEWTRAQ

-931 KESEYGLLDD
+931 NESEYVLSDD
-941 TSVLNNG
+941 TLVLNNDAG
-948 DPKPIPYNSTF
+948 PKKPIPYNSTF
-959 QFVAIPESE
+959 QFVAIPKDV
-968 YGTNFEVKS
+968 TNFEVKS

-1025 VTYSVDNQSNGEATF
+1025 VTYSVVNQSKGEATF

-1061 VNFKVTVDKSIAPT
+1061 VNFKVTVDKSIVPT
-1075 VKCGKGEP
+1075 VKCGVGE
-1083 SLYDEVEESGHSNL
+1083 SSSYDEVKESGHSNL

-1113 NDKTL
+1113 KDKTIE
-1118 QITVEPV
+1118 ITTEQVS
-1125 LKDFYLQ
+1125 KDFYLQ

-1148 ISEAVDDKKPSDY
+1148 ISEEDDEKTSDY

-1174 GKTINVQ
+1174 GKTINIQ

-1241 YVSEAYKPA
+1241 YVSETYKPA
-1250 NIVNGVFVDNNLI
+1250 NIGDGVFVDNNLI
-1263 PITNN
+1263 PIKNN
-1268 EGTFEVRKNLTTF
+1268 EGTFEVRKNLKTF
-1281 GAAILDGSEAV
+1281 RAAILDGSEAV

-1305 GNTVVTNDII
+1305 GNKVVTNDII
-1315 VGVKDYEELNPNN
+1315 VGVEDYKELDPND
-1328 STALKH
+1328 STALKD
-1334 PATKGLLKFDFE
+1334 PVTKGLLKFDFE

-1418 YYDIKNS
+1418 YYDIKGS
-1425 IWVRFQ
+1425 KWVRFQ
-1431 DTMYKK
+1431 DTMYKE
-1437 VDGVW
+1437 VYGVW
-1442 NATTSNTDD
+1442 NATTSNTGD
-1451 APAGSEKLITYDQ
+1451 APVGSEKLITYDQ

-1479 AMAAEAGYSA
+1479 AMAAKAGYSA
-1489 ASVKTLGLPKIRINF
+1489 ASGETPGLPKIRINF

-1602 AAKIDLAKNGIVPGE
+1602 AAKIDLAKNGIVPGK

-1632 NEDLDES
+1632 NEDLIVS
-1639 NPDGYKYFEHS
+1639 NPDGNKYFEHS

-1704 MYKKGTSLTEALAAN
+1704 MYNKGTSLAEALADN
-1719 TVPVACDNSVNVG
+1719 TEPVACDNSVNVG
-1732 AGQGKLSQDTNNPT
+1732 AGKGKLSQDTNNPT

-1754 IEPGEYVLYIT
+1754 IKPGEYVLYIT
-1765 PEAAGRGNAR
+1765 PEAAGRGNDR
-1775 SAYASSAS
+1775 GAYASSAS
-1783 VSITVYESINGL
+1783 VAITVYESINGL
-1795 TKGGTNATFEVSV
+1795 KKDGNGYATFEVSV

-1871 YETELGKS
+1871 YDTESGKS
-1879 KNNQFI
+1879 NNNRFI

-1892 YTSDSERRSGEKIV
+1892 YTSDHERKSTEKTV

-1920 MKGDEDANPYVD
+1920 KKGDDDANPDAD
-1932 GKYVSSAIDG
+1932 GKYVSSAIDR

-1960 KVIAVGDVNNDNTCK
+1960 KVIAVGDVNDDNTCK
-1975 LVVKGAGKTRITVT
+1975 LVVKGAGKTKITVT

-1998 YIDVTIKNKSYGRL
+1998 YIDVTIKNKSYGQL

-2017 EESINSGVYDNIGDL
+2017 DASIDSGEYDNSGEW
-2032 IIKDIKVVDGSGD
+2032 IIEDIKVVDRDRPED

-2060 GKLYAKGP
+2060 GKLYAKDS
-2068 HKYDLVPTATT
+2068 HKYDLVPTAAI

-2090 KKTEPSRYSQTI
+2090 KKTAPSLYSQTI

-2123 KPSEGE
+2123 KPSEGG
-2129 GILKVSGFPKDISPE
+2129 GILKVSGFPKNLSPE
-2144 NYKIALVAD
+2144 NYEIALVAD

-2161 DRYDNFLRLP
+2161 DRYDDFLRLT
-2171 DNKLF
+2171 DNDLF
-2176 NAPGDSSKSSVLEY
+2176 NAPGNSSKRSKLEY
-2190 VPKYKMPVSDAEI
+2190 VAKYKMPVSKAEI

-2212 KAIGSYKFNAYIL
+2212 KAIGRYKFNAYIL
-2225 DAESKI
+2225 DADSKI
-2231 VAIVSLPKIQLKAA
+2231 VAIVSLPTIQLKAA

-2251 LIGGYTVKKESGKT
+2251 LIGGYTVKKKSEET
-2265 AKIDLDVTK
+2265 ATIDLDVTK
-2274 TQQSKVNAWK
+2274 TQRSKVNDWK

-2303 YYEVNNGTIEAKS
+2303 YYEVNNGIIKAKS
-2316 AVTNLDYNQNIYA
+2316 TVTNLDYNQNIYA

>member
-14 AVLSAVMIFSSL
+14 AVLSAVMFFSSL

-40 TDIVSEETVEANNSE
+40 TDIISEETVE
-55 DEAAIDEIAAES
+55 
-67 FDNQISSFD
+67 
-76 ETIEEDTYK
+76 EDTYN
-85 VEISVKN
+85 VEISVTN
-92 VDKFTYAIVSSIDNA
+92 VDNFTYAIVSSIDNA
-107 PNVSSFTDATI
+107 PEVSSFENATI
-118 LNGVCTIS
+118 LNGKCLIS

-139 TAASGCTEPKMKV
+139 TAASGCTEPKMTV
-152 GGTEAQKTTISIGSQ
+152 NGVEEKTTISIGYQ
-167 PVEVWNSGKITED
+167 PVEVWSSGKITED
-180 ITIGSDNS
+180 ITIDSVDS

-204 STENVTSIQYRTY
+204 LTENVASIQYKTY

-228 PLEVDL
+228 SGQVDL
-234 SNPSI
+234 SNPSTNPSI

-261 VVSVDGSEI
+261 AVSVGGAEI
-270 SLGEIGNTED
+270 LSGIIGYTKD
-280 STPLKG
+280 STSLEG

-296 EVSIVCTPDVEYTVE
+296 KVSIVCTLDAEYTVE
-311 MNLENATKVTCVA
+311 MNLENATNVTCVA

-352 AGCHLAIKDIA
+352 KDCHLAIKDIA
-363 FSYPDKVTVKKGDDI
+363 FSYPEKGTVEKGGIKIDSTI
-378 INITNKDNI
+378 LENI
-387 GEAYFIGQISCDIS
+387 GAAYYIGQISDNIY
-401 KDDETNKIVIKS
+401 KDNNTNKIVIKS
-413 VPPTTMCE
+413 VPPTTMHE
-421 VKVPVENIKS
+421 VKVPVENINS
-431 LQFVIYTDN
+431 LQFVIYTDK
-440 NNITSDCIVDGNI
+440 NNITSDCIVDGTI
-453 VNEASKMYAKVDVA
+453 VDEGSKEYAKVYVA
-467 AGSFVAIKADS
+467 EGSFVAIKADS

-487 VPYVVQ
+487 APYVVQ

-565 YSDAPEEKTVDVTT
+565 YSGAPYEETVDVTT

-593 GKYLAITKIVGI
+593 GKYLAITEIVGI

-684 TESINV
+684 TESKDV
-690 TYDNNNNGT
+690 FYDNNNNGT
-699 VKITVD
+699 VTIKVD

-714 FVLGQNKAARTKIEF
+714 FVLGENKAARTKIEF
-729 KKYAVDKNNNVSG
+729 KKYAVDKNNNVPG
-742 ETISYGKVGQ
+742 EKETISYGKVGQ

-820 RHYVT
+820 RHYVK
-825 IKDEGTN
+825 IKDKDEDIN
-832 GISAKEVVLH
+832 GISAEDVVLH
-842 VEEDGKPFTSND
+842 VKEDGKPFTSNG
-854 VKAYAVNEYTSEESQ
+854 VKAYAVNEYTNVKSLEVS
-869 EKVTLVNERDGNYR
+869 LGNEGNGNYN
-883 LLYDKIVEWTKAS
+883 LSAGQIVDWTKNQD
-896 EQFTKI
+896 QFTKI
-902 VIVCEGNKNIIFPTV
+902 VIVCEGNKNIFFPTV

-931 KESEYGLLDD
+931 NESEYGLLDD
-941 TSVLNNG
+941 TSVLNIND

-959 QFVAIPESE
+959 QFVAIPENE
-968 YGTNFEVKS
+968 TNFEVKS

-995 DDSTV
+995 DDCTV

-1025 VTYSVDNQSNGEATF
+1025 VTYSVDNQSSGEATF
-1040 TSSNSSKTDANK
+1040 TSSNSSKTNDNK

-1061 VNFKVTVDKSIAPT
+1061 VNFKVTVDKSIVPT
-1075 VKCGKGEP
+1075 VKCGKEE
-1083 SLYDEVEESGHSNL
+1083 SSSYDEVEESGHSNL

-1113 NDKTL
+1113 KDKTI
-1118 QITVEPV
+1118 QITKKQVS
-1125 LKDFYLQ
+1125 KDFYLQ

-1148 ISEAVDDKKPSDY
+1148 ISEEDDEKLSDY

-1174 GKTINVQ
+1174 GKTINIQ

-1192 ATINYG
+1192 AIINYG

-1206 SVSYGT
+1206 PEPYGT

-1268 EGTFEVRKNLTTF
+1268 EGTFEVQKNLKTF
-1281 GAAILDGSEAV
+1281 RAAILDGSEAV

-1305 GNTVVTNDII
+1305 GNTVVTDYII
-1315 VGVKDYEELNPNN
+1315 DAVEDYKELDPNN
-1328 STALKH
+1328 DTPTLKY

-1346 KASIAGKTVEV
+1346 KESIAGKTVEV

-1425 IWVRFQ
+1425 KWVRFQ

-1442 NATTSNTDD
+1442 NATTSNTGDD
-1451 APAGSEKLITYDQ
+1451 LVGSEKLITYDQ

-1479 AMAAEAGYSA
+1479 AMATKAGYKSA
-1489 ASVKTLGLPKIRINF
+1489 SGETPGLPKIRINF
-1504 YDVTDKDFVDFTT
+1504 YDVTDKDFDYTFNT

-1574 EACDRYNDKFPENVL
+1574 EACDRYNGKFPEDVL

-1602 AAKIDLAKNGIVPGE
+1602 AAKIDLADTDIVSGK

-1632 NEDLDES
+1632 NKDLNVL
-1639 NPDGYKYFEHS
+1639 NPDGHKYFEHS

-1704 MYKKGTSLTEALAAN
+1704 MYNKGTSLAEALAED
-1719 TVPVACDNSVNVG
+1719 TEPVACDNSVNAS

-1765 PEAAGRGNAR
+1765 PEADGRGNVR
-1775 SAYASSAS
+1775 RAYASSAS
-1783 VSITVYESINGL
+1783 VSITVYESIKGL
-1795 TKGGTNATFEVSV
+1795 QKGGRGAAKFDVSV

-1839 WKIKGVEGATT
+1839 WKIKGVEDATT

-1879 KNNQFI
+1879 MNNKFI

-1892 YTSDSERRSGEKIV
+1892 YTSDSERRSDEKIV

-1920 MKGDEDANPYVD
+1920 KKGDYDATPDAD
-1932 GKYVSSAIDG
+1932 GKYVSSEING

-1975 LVVKGAGKTRITVT
+1975 LVVKGSGKARITVT

-1998 YIDVTIKNKSYGRL
+1998 YIDVTIKNKSYGQL

-2017 EESINSGVYDNIGDL
+2017 EASIDSGVYNNSGDL
-2032 IIKDIKVVDGSGD
+2032 IIEDINVVDELGD

-2068 HKYDLVPTATT
+2068 HKYDLVPTAAI

-2090 KKTEPSRYSQTI
+2090 KKTQPSLYSQTI

-2123 KPSEGE
+2123 KPSEGG
-2129 GILKVSGFPKDISPE
+2129 GILKVSGFPKDISPDTY
-2144 NYKIALVAD
+2144 NIALVAD

-2161 DRYDNFLRLP
+2161 ARYDDFLNLP
-2171 DNKLF
+2171 GNELF
-2176 NAPGDSSKSSVLEY
+2176 NAPGDSSNSSELEY
-2190 VPKYKMPVSDAEI
+2190 KAKYKMPVSNAEI
-2203 KMPKGSEYG
+2203 KMPRGSEYG

-2231 VAIVSLPKIQLKAA
+2231 VAIVSLPTIQLKAA

-2251 LIGGYTVKKESGKT
+2251 LIGGYTVKRKSGET

-2274 TQQSKVNAWK
+2274 TQRSKVNAWK

-2303 YYEVNNGTIEAKS
+2303 YYEVDNGIIKAKS
-2316 AVTNLDYNQNIYA
+2316 TVTDLDYNQNIYA

>member
-1 MIQGKNVIKRISA
+1 M
-14 AVLSAVMIFSSL
+14 
-26 PGDVYASTNQSETV
+26 
-40 TDIVSEETVEANNSE
+40 
-55 DEAAIDEIAAES
+55 
-67 FDNQISSFD
+67 
-76 ETIEEDTYK
+76 
-85 VEISVKN
+85 
-92 VDKFTYAIVSSIDNA
+92 
-107 PNVSSFTDATI
+107 
-118 LNGVCTIS
+118 
-126 NIPKDNY
+126 
-133 ILVRTI
+133 
-139 TAASGCTEPKMKV
+139 
-152 GGTEAQKTTISIGSQ
+152 
-167 PVEVWNSGKITED
+167 
-180 ITIGSDNS
+180 
-188 KKISVEAEGIK
+188 
-199 HQVNL
+199 
-204 STENVTSIQYRTY
+204 
-217 TVNDSFLDVDS
+217 
-228 PLEVDL
+228 
-234 SNPSI
+234 
-239 EVEDGKNLA
+239 
-248 ITKITPVSGFDTP
+248 
-261 VVSVDGSEI
+261 
-270 SLGEIGNTED
+270 
-280 STPLKG
+280 
-286 YNIGTIKENK
+286 
-296 EVSIVCTPDVEYTVE
+296 
-311 MNLENATKVTCVA
+311 
-324 YTIDEGT
+324 
-331 IKVNFTKDATIVDNV
+331 
-346 ATIKVP
+346 
-352 AGCHLAIKDIA
+352 
-363 FSYPDKVTVKKGDDI
+363 
-378 INITNKDNI
+378 
-387 GEAYFIGQISCDIS
+387 
-401 KDDETNKIVIKS
+401 
-413 VPPTTMCE
+413 
-421 VKVPVENIKS
+421 
-431 LQFVIYTDN
+431 
-440 NNITSDCIVDGNI
+440 
-453 VNEASKMYAKVDVA
+453 
-467 AGSFVAIKADS
+467 
-478 IKKADGDYL
+478 
-487 VPYVVQ
+487 
-493 NGITKSEEIVGKYVA
+493 
-508 TTTTDL
+508 
-514 KGYVLGKVASDDVAN
+514 
-529 NINNSFKVIADHATY
+529 
-544 DVNITALCAKQ
+544 CAKQ
-555 IKYKIFDNSD
+555 IEYKIFNNSD
-565 YSDAPEEKTVDVTT
+565 YSGEPDEEKTVDVTT

-593 GKYLAITKIVGI
+593 GKYLAITKIVEI

-652 TINIPYDSDAG
+652 TINIPYDRSDG
-663 TTKPVSVKYVVTSDI
+663 TTKPRSVKYVVTSDI

-684 TESINV
+684 TESKNV
-690 TYDNNNNGT
+690 TYDNNNNGKVT
-699 VKITVD
+699 IKVD

-714 FVLGQNKAARTKIEF
+714 FVLGEDKAARTKIEF

-742 ETISYGKVGQ
+742 EKETISYGKVGQ

-803 SVTYT
+803 SVTYK
-808 SGTTNEIISGKT
+808 SGTRNEIISGKT
-820 RHYVT
+820 RHYVN
-825 IKDEGTN
+825 IKDEDTN
-832 GISAKEVVLH
+832 GISAEDVVLH
-842 VEEDGKPFTSND
+842 VEEDGKPFTSNG
-854 VKAYAVNEYTSEESQ
+854 VKAYAVNEYTNVKSLEVPLGKEG
-869 EKVTLVNERDGNYR
+869 DGNYK
-883 LLYDKIVEWTKAS
+883 LPADKIVEWTKAP

-931 KESEYGLLDD
+931 NESEYVLSDD
-941 TSVLNNG
+941 TLVLNNDAG
-948 DPKPIPYNSTF
+948 PKKPIPYNSTF
-959 QFVAIPESE
+959 QFVAIPKDV
-968 YGTNFEVKS
+968 TNFEVKS

-1025 VTYSVDNQSNGEATF
+1025 VTYSVVNQSKGEATF

-1061 VNFKVTVDKSIAPT
+1061 VNFKVTVDKSIVPT
-1075 VKCGKGEP
+1075 VKCGVGE
-1083 SLYDEVEESGHSNL
+1083 SSSYDEVKESGHSNL

-1113 NDKTL
+1113 KDKTIE
-1118 QITVEPV
+1118 ITTEQVS
-1125 LKDFYLQ
+1125 KDFYLQ

-1148 ISEAVDDKKPSDY
+1148 ISEEDDEKTSDY

-1174 GKTINVQ
+1174 GKTINIQ

-1241 YVSEAYKPA
+1241 YVSETYKPA
-1250 NIVNGVFVDNNLI
+1250 NIGDGVFVDNNLI
-1263 PITNN
+1263 PIKNN
-1268 EGTFEVRKNLTTF
+1268 EGTFEVRKNLKTF
-1281 GAAILDGSEAV
+1281 RAAILDGSEAV

-1305 GNTVVTNDII
+1305 GNKVVTNDII
-1315 VGVKDYEELNPNN
+1315 VGVEDYKELDPND
-1328 STALKH
+1328 STALKY
-1334 PATKGLLKFDFE
+1334 PVTKGLLKFDFE

-1357 KIYRNNIVLGKLKF
+1357 KIYRNNNVLGKLKF

-1418 YYDIKNS
+1418 YYDIKGS
-1425 IWVRFQ
+1425 KWVRFQ
-1431 DTMYKK
+1431 DTMYKE

-1442 NATTSNTDD
+1442 NATTSNTGD
-1451 APAGSEKLITYDQ
+1451 APVGSEKLITYDQ

-1479 AMAAEAGYSA
+1479 AMAAKAGYSA
-1489 ASVKTLGLPKIRINF
+1489 ASGETPGLPKIRINF

-1574 EACDRYNDKFPENVL
+1574 EACDRYNGKFPEDVL

-1602 AAKIDLAKNGIVPGE
+1602 AAKIDLADTDIVPGK

-1632 NEDLDES
+1632 NKDLIVSD
-1639 NPDGYKYFEHS
+1639 PDDYKYFEHS

-1704 MYKKGTSLTEALAAN
+1704 MYNKGTSLAEALADN
-1719 TVPVACDNSVNVG
+1719 TEPVACDNSVNVG
-1732 AGQGKLSQDTNNPT
+1732 AGKGKLSQDTNNPT

-1754 IEPGEYVLYIT
+1754 IKPGEYVLYIT
-1765 PEAAGRGNAR
+1765 PEAAGRGNDR
-1775 SAYASSAS
+1775 GAYASSAS
-1783 VSITVYESINGL
+1783 VAITVYESINGL
-1795 TKGGTNATFEVSV
+1795 KKDGNGYATFEVSV

-1839 WKIKGVEGATT
+1839 WKIKGVRGATT

-1879 KNNQFI
+1879 NNNQFI

-1892 YTSDSERRSGEKIV
+1892 YTSDSERKSDEKIV

-1920 MKGDEDANPYVD
+1920 MKDDNDATPDAD
-1932 GKYVSSAIDG
+1932 GKYVSSDING

-1998 YIDVTIKNKSYGRL
+1998 YIYVTIKNKSYGQL

-2017 EESINSGVYDNIGDL
+2017 DVLHDGAVYNNSSNL
-2032 IIKDIKVVDGSGD
+2032 IIKDINVVDELGD

-2060 GKLYAKGP
+2060 GKLYAKDS
-2068 HKYDLVPTATT
+2068 HKYDLVPTAAI

-2090 KKTEPSRYSQTI
+2090 KKNEPSLYSQTI
-2102 IINNNSIEIGK
+2102 IINNNSINIGK

-2123 KPSEGE
+2123 KPSEGG
-2129 GILKVSGFPKDISPE
+2129 GILKVSGFPKDISPDT
-2144 NYKIALVAD
+2144 YKIALVAD

-2161 DRYDNFLRLP
+2161 ARYDCFLNLEG
-2171 DNKLF
+2171 NKLF

-2203 KMPKGSEYG
+2203 KMPQGSEYG
-2212 KAIGSYKFNAYIL
+2212 KAIGSYKFNAYIW
-2225 DAESKI
+2225 DEDSNI

-2265 AKIDLDVTK
+2265 AKIGLDVTK
-2274 TQQSKVNAWK
+2274 TQWSKVNDWE

-2291 NIGGAINNKFSE
+2291 NIGGAINNKFSD
-2303 YYEVNNGTIEAKS
+2303 YYSVDLSQGEDNGIIKAKQT
-2316 AVTNLDYNQNIYA
+2316 VEDLDFNQNIYA